1 MCGRSLCIEVHA
13 VADGFADIDEGEDQH
28 GIRQVFQVE
37 VHDAGVEIDVALM
50 VEEVHGTLHESLV
63 TECDDLCLLL
73 RLLVRGIVEVL
84 QGRRKIVSALCGLL
98 EGKLGA
104 ALYE

>member
-1 MCGRSLCIEVHA
+1 
-13 VADGFADIDEGEDQH
+13 
-28 GIRQVFQVE
+28 
-37 VHDAGVEIDVALM
+37 M

-84 QGRRKIVSALCGLL
+84 
-98 EGKLGA
+98 
-104 ALYE
+104 

>member
-1 MCGRSLCIEVHA
+1 MRTFRFCIEVHA

-37 VHDAGVEIDVALM
+37 IHDAGVEIDVALM

-73 RLLVRGIVEVL
+73 RR
-84 QGRRKIVSALCGLL
+84 SF
-98 EGKLGA
+98 A
-104 ALYE
+104 AS